1 MVQDRDY
8 PGDVRQVGR
17 QHIVWRGVLCR
28 SILHDSVWFTLK
40 WHIIDL
46 GWGRDVCVDHP
57 MARILIVDD
66 DDLLRSLL
74 QYRLSADGHEVL
86 ALEDGSRV
94 LSTVQDNQ
102 PDLIV
107 LDAMMPVMD
116 GFEILRRLKSG
127 PSPDSTPVIMLTALK
142 READIVGA
150 LELGAADYLAKPF
163 IPDELSQRIR
173 RILAARSPTEIT
185 DARAR
190 RPS

>member
-1 MVQDRDY
+1 
-8 PGDVRQVGR
+8 
-17 QHIVWRGVLCR
+17 
-28 SILHDSVWFTLK
+28 
-40 WHIIDL
+40 
-46 GWGRDVCVDHP
+46 

-66 DDLLRSLL
+66 DELLRALL
-74 QYRLSADGHEVL
+74 TYRLSADGHDVL

-94 LSTVQDNQ
+94 LSIIEECR

-116 GFEILRRLKSG
+116 GFEILRRLKTG
-127 PSPDSTPVIMLTALK
+127 ASPDSTPVIMLTALK

-173 RILAARSPTEIT
+173 RVLAASPHSETS

-190 RPS
+190 RPG

>member
-1 MVQDRDY
+1 
-8 PGDVRQVGR
+8 
-17 QHIVWRGVLCR
+17 
-28 SILHDSVWFTLK
+28 
-40 WHIIDL
+40 
-46 GWGRDVCVDHP
+46 

-66 DDLLRSLL
+66 DDLLRALL
-74 QYRLSADGHEVL
+74 QYRLTADGHEVQ

-94 LSTVQDNQ
+94 LSVVQECR

-116 GFEILRRLKSG
+116 GFEILRRLKG
-127 PSPDSTPVIMLTALK
+127 APNPDPTPVIMLTALK

-173 RILAARSPTEIT
+173 RVLAASPHTET
-185 DARAR
+185 SDARAR
-190 RPS
+190 RPG

>member
-1 MVQDRDY
+1 
-8 PGDVRQVGR
+8 
-17 QHIVWRGVLCR
+17 
-28 SILHDSVWFTLK
+28 
-40 WHIIDL
+40 
-46 GWGRDVCVDHP
+46 

-66 DDLLRSLL
+66 DDLLRALL
-74 QYRLSADGHEVL
+74 QYRLSADGHDVL

-94 LSTVQDNQ
+94 LSTIQECR

-116 GFEILRRLKSG
+116 GFEILRRLKTG
-127 PSPDSTPVIMLTALK
+127 PNTDPTPVIMLTALK

-173 RILAARSPTEIT
+173 RVLAGSPQTET
-185 DARAR
+185 SDAPSR
-190 RPS
+190 RPG